1 MNDSY
6 STQNVSPFLLEEL
19 KRAIESVPDYG
30 SIEVYVQN
38 GLVTQ
43 ISTRHIRKTK
53 APANG
58 NGKSA

>member
-19 KRAIESVPDYG
+19 KRAIESVSDYG
-30 SIEVYVQN
+30 SIEVYVQ
-38 GLVTQ
+38 GGQVTQ

-53 APANG
+53 ASTNG